1 EPRPCPSPPP
11 ESLNSEISRDCP
23 QQRCIKVCLSPLPA
37 LDQCG
42 RQSQA
47 YDHPLFGQTF
57 LAGVLGSIGYPH
69 SLSTSGDANS
79 ISMLYV
85 VPRIIMGLLAVADTF
100 LIYKIAGK
108 HYGQNVAL
116 VSAALFAVMPM
127 SWIFRR
133 ILLDSILLPFL
144 LLSIWSALHSRDS
157 KNSAWLVLLSGV
169 CLGLAVFTK
178 IPAFTMIPLVGGMVF
193 FGSTKRYRLLVLFL

>member
-1 EPRPCPSPPP
+1 LVVSAFSHLWNVAGFPDIFFDEGVYMRRAMHVLDGQSPQ
-11 ESLNSEISRDCP
+11 EG
-23 QQRCIKVCLSPLPA
+23 A
-37 LDQCG
+37 F
-42 RQSQA
+42 

-69 SLSTSGDANS
+69 SLSPSADANS

-108 HYGQNVAL
+108 RYGQNVAF

-144 LLSIWSALHSRDS
+144 LL
-157 KNSAWLVLLSGV
+157 
-169 CLGLAVFTK
+169 
-178 IPAFTMIPLVGGMVF
+178 
-193 FGSTKRYRLLVLFL
+193 